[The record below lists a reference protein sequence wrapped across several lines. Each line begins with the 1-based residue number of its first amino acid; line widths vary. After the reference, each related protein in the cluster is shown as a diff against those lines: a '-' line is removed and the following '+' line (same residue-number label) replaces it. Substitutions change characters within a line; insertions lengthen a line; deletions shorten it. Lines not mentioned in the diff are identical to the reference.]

1 MADGETRELKS
12 DPGKNPDPE
21 IGTFLYRL
29 TACGNSKGDP
39 DVQERW
45 VKMNY
50 FALEAPPA
58 GSQYGRTKVFGCGP
72 EIIF

>member
-1 MADGETRELKS
+1 MADGENRELQIDRS
-12 DPGKNPDPE
+12 REGDPGKNPDPE

-45 VKMNY
+45 ATMNY

-58 GSQYGRTKVFGCGP
+58 GSHADLK
-72 EIIF
+72 